1 MLNEELELFEHDT
14 FEWLHEEDDDETPDV
29 DGDDV
34 NNDKEDSKD
43 GEDDGEDSEPDK
55 DSDSSDDESDTDGP
69 SSDDVGSDTDGP
81 SSDDSP
87 METSTDGESDTQVDK
102 EIDPEEYKKILSV
115 YELFRELYSG
125 FIVMKGLLKRISNN
139 VSLPH
144 NNRKLIQIAVNRVE
158 EDIKGIDDFISNK
171 DDFVVKSYKEILAI
185 YNIYRSDLTNIDKN
199 LGLFIRSTKN
209 ARIKK

>member
-55 DSDSSDDESDTDGP
+55 DSDSSDDESDTDGS
-69 SSDDVGSDTDGP
+69 SSDDVGSDTDGS

-87 METSTDGESDTQVDK
+87 METPTDGESDTQVDK

-144 NNRKLIQIAVNRVE
+144 NNRKLIQIAANRVE